1 MAYAQPR
8 QFALPNALLAPSD
21 RLIAAAAP
29 VGSASLAAVRKA
41 NAPTQGNATN
51 PARARLVGQRV
62 SAADVV
68 SLCLALLCQTP
79 ATCGG
84 MVAHS
89 SLCVAALL
97 LVHRL
102 QHLNA
107 PGPQTAALKCSWSTD
122 CSACDCT
129 LRLHRADVC
138 RLAECACHLAV
149 ECDSGCCDYDAV
161 PGFTNGTCAAMSV
174 CLGT

>member
-89 SLCVAALL
+89 SLCVAALM
-97 LVHRL
+97 
-102 QHLNA
+102 
-107 PGPQTAALKCSWSTD
+107 CSWSTD
-122 CSACDCT
+122 CSAYVLLVHRLLMCSWSTDYT
-129 LRLHRADVC
+129 VRLHRADVC
-138 RLAECACHLAV
+138 VGWQSAPA
-149 ECDSGCCDYDAV
+149 
-161 PGFTNGTCAAMSV
+161 T
-174 CLGT
+174 